1 MKTEKYNVTGMT
13 CAACQANVTRCVQ
26 KLDGVEDVNVS
37 LLANQMTVSY
47 DEHKL
52 RPENI
57 ISAVE
62 GAGYGAS
69 SMEKALEK
77 DTGFR
82 GEWQLR
88 KKQAEDSQ
96 QSMKIRLIYSVVLLV
111 PLMYIAMGSMLGLP
125 VPGFFTGTQN
135 VLVSALAQLLLTVP
149 IIFINR
155 HFYQFGFEALFRRAQ
170 YGFLGCHRLRG
181 GSGIWAFCNVPH
193 GLRLW
198 PWGHGACA

>member
-77 DTGFR
+77 DALIPF
-82 GEWQLR
+82 
-88 KKQAEDSQ
+88 AEI
-96 QSMKIRLIYSVVLLV
+96 IREKGIKCLI
-111 PLMYIAMGSMLGLP
+111 
-125 VPGFFTGTQN
+125 
-135 VLVSALAQLLLTVP
+135 
-149 IIFINR
+149 
-155 HFYQFGFEALFRRAQ
+155 
-170 YGFLGCHRLRG
+170 G
-181 GSGIWAFCNVPH
+181 G
-193 GLRLW
+193 
-198 PWGHGACA
+198 